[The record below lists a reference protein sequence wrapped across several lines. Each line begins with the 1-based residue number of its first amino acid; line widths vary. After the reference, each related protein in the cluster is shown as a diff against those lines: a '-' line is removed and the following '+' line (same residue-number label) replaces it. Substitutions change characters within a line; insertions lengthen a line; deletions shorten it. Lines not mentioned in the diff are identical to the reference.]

1 MNDAAEEIISKDN
14 NYSAMTN
21 AICDVVKGI
30 QMNLNFKVAKLLF
43 RHI

>member
-21 AICDVVKGI
+21 AICVVKGI
-30 QMNLNFKVAKLLF
+30 QMNLNFKVAK
-43 RHI
+43 IVI

>member
-21 AICDVVKGI
+21 AICDRCEGI
-30 QMNLNFKVAKLLF
+30 QMNLNFKVAK
-43 RHI
+43 IVI